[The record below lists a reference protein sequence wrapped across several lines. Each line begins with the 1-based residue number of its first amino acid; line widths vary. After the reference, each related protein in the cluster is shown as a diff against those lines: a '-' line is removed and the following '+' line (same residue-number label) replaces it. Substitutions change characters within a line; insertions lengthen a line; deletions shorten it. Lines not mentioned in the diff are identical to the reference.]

1 MAERPELELLYK
13 TYRTELYR
21 YLCALCHNADRAED
35 LLSDT
40 FLRAIQCAGGWHGGP
55 VKAWLFGLAR
65 NVWREDLRRRH
76 ETLPYDDL
84 LGITLDDR
92 LAESTAARQALARV
106 QALLDEKGPP
116 AERVVRLRAAGYS
129 YAEIAAK
136 LNISESS
143 ARVLEHRTRRWLQ
156 TTLQKEGLLNET

>member
-1 MAERPELELLYK
+1 MAELPELEQLYR

-21 YLCALCHNADRAED
+21 YLCSLCHDAHRAED

-40 FLRAIQCAGGWHGGP
+40 FVRAIQCAPAWRGGQ
-55 VKAWLFGLAR
+55 VKAWLFGLGR
-65 NVWREDLRRRH
+65 NIWREDLRRRKQA
-76 ETLPYDDL
+76 LPYDDA
-84 LGITLDDR
+84 LGLSSGDT
-92 LAESTAARQALARV
+92 LAEDTAARQTLDRV

-116 AERVVRLRAAGYS
+116 ACEVVRLRAAGYS

-136 LNISESS
+136 LNITESS

-156 TTLQKEGLLNET
+156 TTLQKEGLWHDE

>member
-1 MAERPELELLYK
+1 M
-13 TYRTELYR
+13 
-21 YLCALCHNADRAED
+21 
-35 LLSDT
+35 
-40 FLRAIQCAGGWHGGP
+40 
-55 VKAWLFGLAR
+55 
-65 NVWREDLRRRH
+65 
-76 ETLPYDDL
+76 
-84 LGITLDDR
+84 
-92 LAESTAARQALARV
+92 

>member
-1 MAERPELELLYK
+1 MR
-13 TYRTELYR
+13 
-21 YLCALCHNADRAED
+21 
-35 LLSDT
+35 
-40 FLRAIQCAGGWHGGP
+40 GGWHGGP

-106 QALLDEKGPP
+106 PGAAWTKKARRPNASCG
-116 AERVVRLRAAGYS
+116 LRAAGYS